1 MKQSNN
7 EKRNIAY
14 RYAKPIALLV
24 ILLLSLAVQILYF
37 LFSHFGHVFDI
48 FIFTA
53 PFYILLCILTFIPR
67 VKLSWTPISLFLFS
81 VYCLFNTY
89 FNSSSSPIH
98 KTLIMLLGISVL
110 IDFACYMI
118 ETYFNSVI
126 LGFVK
131 NVLLIM
137 VNSIITGSGAFLLY
151 GIFSRDWVFTPFSH
165 LLYQVYIP
173 FSIAII
179 AMCFLYYTFLI
190 LISNTMLSKEKIV
203 IIKGIIFSVTFILT
217 LIMMIIPMF

>member
-1 MKQSNN
+1 MKQSSN

-14 RYAKPIALLV
+14 RYVKPLLLSI
-24 ILLLSLAVQILYF
+24 ILLLSLAIQTLYVV
-37 LFSHFGHVFDI
+37 FSHFGNVFDV
-48 FIFTA
+48 FILTV
-53 PFYILLCILTFIPR
+53 PFYIILCILTFFPR
-67 VKLSWTPISLFLFS
+67 IRLSWTPISLFLFS

-98 KTLIMLLGISVL
+98 KTLIVLLGISVL
-110 IDFACYMI
+110 IDFAYYMI
-118 ETYFNSVI
+118 DTYFNSVI

-137 VNSIITGSGAFLLY
+137 VNSIITVSGTFLLY

>member
-1 MKQSNN
+1 M
-7 EKRNIAY
+7 
-14 RYAKPIALLV
+14 
-24 ILLLSLAVQILYF
+24 
-37 LFSHFGHVFDI
+37 
-48 FIFTA
+48 
-53 PFYILLCILTFIPR
+53 
-67 VKLSWTPISLFLFS
+67 
-81 VYCLFNTY
+81 
-89 FNSSSSPIH
+89 
-98 KTLIMLLGISVL
+98 
-110 IDFACYMI
+110 IDFAYYMI
-118 ETYFNSVI
+118 DTYFNSVI

-137 VNSIITGSGAFLLY
+137 VNSIITVSGTFLLY
-151 GIFSRDWVFTPFSH
+151 GIFSRDWVFTPLSH

-203 IIKGIIFSVTFILT
+203 IIKGVIFSVTFILT

>member
-1 MKQSNN
+1 VNQSNN
-7 EKRNIAY
+7 KKRNIAY
-14 RYAKPIALLV
+14 QYAKPIVLLI
-24 ILLLSLAVQILYF
+24 ILLLSLAIQMLYVV
-37 LFSHFGHVFDI
+37 FSHFGNVFDV
-48 FIFTA
+48 FIFTV
-53 PFYILLCILTFIPR
+53 PFYIILCILTFIPR

-98 KTLIMLLGISVL
+98 KIFIMLLGISVL
-110 IDFACYMI
+110 FDFAYYMI
-118 ETYFNSVI
+118 DTYFNSVI

-137 VNSIITGSGAFLLY
+137 VNSIITVSGTFLLY

-165 LLYQVYIP
+165 LLHQVYIP

-203 IIKGIIFSVTFILT
+203 ITKGIIFSITFILT